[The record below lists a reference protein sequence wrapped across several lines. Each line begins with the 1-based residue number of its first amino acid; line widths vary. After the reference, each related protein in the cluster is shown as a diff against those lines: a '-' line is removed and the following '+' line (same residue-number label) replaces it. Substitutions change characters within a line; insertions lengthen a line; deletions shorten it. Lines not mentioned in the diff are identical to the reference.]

1 MNEKKAMTRD
11 EIAEK
16 AKALVAKYNRIIEG
30 SEAVIAES
38 LQLANNAR
46 QSKAEIENKMKEAG
60 IEL

>member
-1 MNEKKAMTRD
+1 MNEKKTMTRD

-16 AKALVAKYNRIIEG
+16 ARTLVAKYDRIIND
-30 SEAVIAES
+30 SEACAAES